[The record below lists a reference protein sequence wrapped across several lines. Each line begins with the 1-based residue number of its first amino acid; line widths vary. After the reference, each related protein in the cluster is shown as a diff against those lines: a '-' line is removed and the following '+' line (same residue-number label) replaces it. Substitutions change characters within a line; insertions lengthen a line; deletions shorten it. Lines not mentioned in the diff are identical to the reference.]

1 MKLLKNIQTHK
12 TKPLNN
18 STKLKTFKIAGS
30 SISRRMEPFS
40 KLYIEHHYCLLLGWK
55 IKEGMKKK
63 IKRERIGKYVEYFW
77 QNYLRYHLYNEE
89 HFLFGT
95 FNNLRVRKAINQHT
109 EIRELITAL
118 ASSKKISGKKLLELA
133 TMLRTN
139 IEYEET
145 ELFRY
150 LSQTLCKADLKN
162 VGEQIAQAHPT
173 LGPDEYEDKFW
184 ITER

>member
-1 MKLLKNIQTHK
+1 M
-12 TKPLNN
+12 
-18 STKLKTFKIAGS
+18 
-30 SISRRMEPFS
+30 
-40 KLYIEHHYCLLLGWK
+40 
-55 IKEGMKKK
+55 
-63 IKRERIGKYVEYFW
+63 
-77 QNYLRYHLYNEE
+77 RYHLYNEE

-118 ASSKKISGKKLLELA
+118 ASGKKISQIKLLELA

>member
-18 STKLKTFKIAGS
+18 SAKLKTFKKAGS
-30 SISRRMEPFS
+30 SVSRRIEPFS

-55 IKEGMKKK
+55 IKEGIKKK
-63 IKRERIGKYVEYFW
+63 VKRERIGKYVEHFW

-95 FNNLRVRKAINQHT
+95 SDNLRARKAIIQHT

-118 ASSKKISGKKLLELA
+118 ASGKKISQIKLLELA
-133 TMLRTN
+133 TMIKIN
-139 IEYEET
+139 VEYEET
-145 ELFRY
+145 KLFRY
-150 LSQTLCKADLKN
+150 LSQTLCKAELKN
-162 VGEQIAQAHPT
+162 VGEQITQAHPT